1 MKALSL
7 PMPAS
12 LFRNIRLFLL
22 RWHRRLGVAVSL
34 LLIWLAVTGIVLN
47 HAADW
52 ELDKHAG
59 PQALQG
65 LYRGDSIHF
74 TSFLAGDV
82 WVSHNGAS
90 TLYINGGEVG
100 YCGGPF
106 AGAVALEGEVVAAC
120 GEALVLATPG
130 GQLIESVDIVY
141 DLDSLPNAVASAEG
155 TLLLR
160 NSDGAFQVDL
170 ERLSFDPLPSLPDG
184 IAWAKP
190 AEHGAALQAVLEQ
203 ASYGSGVSWTQML
216 ADLHSGRI
224 VGRLGTLGMD
234 LVGVLLILLAVS
246 GVWVWT
252 TKPGRF
258 RRPR

>member
-1 MKALSL
+1 
-7 PMPAS
+7 MPAS
-12 LFRNIRLFLL
+12 LLRSIRLFLL

-59 PQALQG
+59 PSVLQG
-65 LYRGDSIHF
+65 FYRGDNMQF
-74 TSFLAGDV
+74 TSYWAGDA

-90 TLYINGGEVG
+90 TLYVNGREVG
-100 YCGGPF
+100 YCAAPF
-106 AGAVALEGEVVAAC
+106 AGAVVLKGEIIAAC
-120 GEALVLATPG
+120 GEALLLATPG
-130 GQLIESVDIVY
+130 GQLIESVDILY
-141 DLDSLPNAVASAEG
+141 DLGSMPSAVAVADE

-160 NSDGAFQVDL
+160 NAEGIYQVDL
-170 ERLSFDPLPSLPDG
+170 ERFEFNPMASLPKG
-184 IAWAKP
+184 LNWAE
-190 AEHGAALQAVLEQ
+190 AGEHGAALQALLEQ
-203 ASYGSGVSWTQML
+203 ASYGNGVSWTQML

-234 LVGVLLILLAVS
+234 LVGLLLILLAAS

-258 RRPR
+258 RGKR